1 LNKRGCCLVRR
12 MSQDMILI
20 EKGKLIRFVKDLV
33 ERNSQCCIDQM
44 CCQHYITHKEEMEDR
59 EYYNTLLEDFGLSLE
74 DFEFDERGYFIED

>member
-1 LNKRGCCLVRR
+1 
-12 MSQDMILI
+12 
-20 EKGKLIRFVKDLV
+20 
-33 ERNSQCCIDQM
+33 M